1 MNLGKK
7 NKRLERYIIPL
18 DQALMKAKIR
28 ALKMGLVKAC
38 HEGAF
43 VEGEVDAYEGAG
55 VRGMEAVAAAYLE
68 AA

>member
-1 MNLGKK
+1 MNLEKR
-7 NKRLERYIIPL
+7 NKRLEIYIIPS

-38 HEGAF
+38 HERAF
-43 VEGEVDAYEGAG
+43 EEGEVDGDERAG
-55 VRGMEAVAAAYLE
+55 IRGKEVVAVAYLE